1 MTTDLDREEV
11 DVSEQGQNNQH
22 RVRDIAQAVTI
33 ALLLWFGMTTMQTH
47 DSVIKNTQSLEQV
60 KQSSNAVQTLQIQ
73 VATMQSELSD
83 LQTRQSKDDAFRES
97 RAAMKPWTHQ

>member
-1 MTTDLDREEV
+1 MTM
-11 DVSEQGQNNQH
+11 SEQGQPQQQH

-60 KQSSNAVQTLQIQ
+60 KQSTNAVQTLQIQ

-83 LQTRQSKDDAFRES
+83 LQARQSKDDAFRETHS
-97 RAAMKPWTHQ
+97 ADLQRWTKPHE

>member
-1 MTTDLDREEV
+1 MNDPQQQT
-11 DVSEQGQNNQH
+11 H
-22 RVRDIAQAVTI
+22 RVRDVAQAVTI

-60 KQSSNAVQTLQIQ
+60 KQSTNAVQTLQIQ

-83 LQTRQSKDDAFRES
+83 LENRQSKDDAFRES
-97 RAAMKPWTHQ
+97 HSMPLKGWTH